1 MKINVGFG
9 LFIDVVEFKPFLG
22 TDIDKYMTEFS
33 NWYYEHT
40 EVYGVGVLKQRS
52 TLPYKYL
59 DTQVILDWMLE
70 MAPDCDAHIVESDIP
85 CEQKDKSLPGMY
97 F

>member
-1 MKINVGFG
+1 MKINIGFG
-9 LFIDVVEFKPFLG
+9 LFIHVVEFNPFLG
-22 TDIDKYMTEFS
+22 ANIDKYITEFN
-33 NWYYEHT
+33 NWYYEYT

-59 DTQVILDWMLE
+59 NTKVILDWMNE
-70 MAPDCDAHIVESDIP
+70 VAPDSNAHIIQENIP
-85 CEQKDKSLPGMY
+85 LGQEDTSLPYMY